1 MADSPEK
8 DSEGVIKLSIYS
20 DGTRLEDTVQVVNV
34 QVEKAVNLIPVARI
48 VVLDGDM
55 PSQDF
60 PLSNADSFKP
70 GKAIKIAAGY
80 KDQEETIFEG
90 IVVKHN
96 LKISGENYSRLHIEC
111 RDAAVAMTVGRKNAN
126 YVDSKDSDV
135 FSALIGN
142 VSSLTA
148 DVTDTDTEHGE
159 LVQYYCSD
167 WDFLLSRAEVSGS
180 LVIVDDAKVTVA
192 PPDVDSSAV
201 LAVGYGI
208 DLMEFHAE
216 IDARNQYSQVSGA
229 CWDPSSQEV
238 VEQVVGT
245 ESLNEQGNLSSSD
258 LADVLGL
265 SSFNLQTPV
274 TMESTA
280 LKEWAHSQQVKSAL
294 SRITGRMRFQGSAKA
309 KPGTLIE
316 VSGVGER
323 FNGDVFVS
331 AVAHE
336 IVDGNW
342 TTDVEFGMSPGWFA
356 ERRDLTAPPASGL
369 VPGVEGLQ
377 IGVVTKL
384 DEDPDSENRI
394 QVKVPI
400 LQAET
405 EGVWARLATFYASG
419 EFGNFFI
426 PEIGDEVI
434 LGYLNNDP
442 AHPIVLGSV
451 YSSSKA
457 PAYSLTAENY
467 LKAIVTKSKLTLE
480 FDDENKVTTIVTP
493 AGNKIVLS
501 DDAES
506 ILIQDQTDN
515 KVELS
520 SSGIVLDS
528 PKDISI
534 TATGKI
540 SLSST
545 GEMSL
550 SSSADL
556 KASGLNIE
564 ASADVGMTAKGGASA
579 EVSAGGNTTVKGAMV
594 MIN

>member
-8 DSEGVIKLSIYS
+8 DSEGVIKLTVYS
-20 DGTRLEDTVQVVNV
+20 NGTKLEDTVQIVNV
-34 QVEKAVNLIPVARI
+34 QVEKAVNVIPVARL

-70 GKAIKIAAGY
+70 GTEIKIAAGY
-80 KDQEETIFEG
+80 RDQEETLFEG
-90 IVVKHN
+90 IVVKHSM
-96 LKISGENYSRLHIEC
+96 KITGENYSRLLIEC
-111 RDAAVAMTVGRKNAN
+111 RDKAVAMTIGRKNAN

-135 FSALIGN
+135 FSTLIGN
-142 VSSLTA
+142 CSGLSA
-148 DVTDTDTEHGE
+148 DVTATDTQHAE
-159 LVQYYCSD
+159 LVQYYCTD
-167 WDFLLSRAEVSGS
+167 WDFLLSRAEVNGS

-192 PPDVDSSAV
+192 PPDTSSSAV

-216 IDARNQYSQVSGA
+216 IDARSQFSQVTGA
-229 CWDPSSQEV
+229 CWDPSTHEV
-238 VEQVVGT
+238 VEQVAGVET
-245 ESLNEQGNLSSSD
+245 LNSQGNLSGTD
-258 LADVLGL
+258 LAEVLGV
-265 SSFNLQTPV
+265 SSFQLQTPV
-274 TMESTA
+274 TMESSA
-280 LKEWAHSQQVKSAL
+280 LKEWAHSQQVKAGL
-294 SRITGRMRFQGSAKA
+294 SRIRGRMRFQGSAKA

-316 VSGVGER
+316 LSGVGER

-342 TTDVEFGMSPGWFA
+342 TTDVEFGMSPQWFA
-356 ERRDLTAPPASGL
+356 ERRDLTAPPAAGL
-369 VPGVEGLQ
+369 VPGVEGLH
-377 IGVVTKL
+377 IGIVMKL
-384 DEDPDSENRI
+384 DGDPEEQNRI
-394 QVKVPI
+394 QVKVPV
-400 LQAET
+400 LQTET
-405 EGVWARLATFYASG
+405 QGVWARLATFYASSGFG
-419 EFGNFFI
+419 EFFI

-442 AHPIVLGSV
+442 AHPVILGSV
-451 YSSSKA
+451 YSAKHA
-457 PAYSLTAENY
+457 PPYELAAENNIKAVVTRSN
-467 LKAIVTKSKLTLE
+467 LKLE
-480 FDDENKVTTIVTP
+480 FDDENKVITVTTP
-493 AGNKIVLS
+493 AGNKIVVS
-501 DDAES
+501 DQDES

-520 SSGIVLDS
+520 TSGINIES
-528 PKDISI
+528 PKDIKI
-534 TATGKI
+534 TATGKMA
-540 SLSST
+540 LTST

-564 ASADVGMTAKGGASA
+564 ASADIGMTAKGGASA
-579 EVSAGGNTTVKGAMV
+579 EVSAGGNTTIKGTMV

>member
-8 DSEGVIKLSIYS
+8 DSEGVIKLTVYS
-20 DGTRLEDTVQVVNV
+20 NGTKLEDTVQIVNV
-34 QVEKAVNLIPVARI
+34 QVEKAVNVIPVARL

-70 GKAIKIAAGY
+70 GTEIKIAAGY
-80 KDQEETIFEG
+80 RDQEETLFEG
-90 IVVKHN
+90 IVVKHSM
-96 LKISGENYSRLHIEC
+96 KITGENYSRLLIEC
-111 RDAAVAMTVGRKNAN
+111 RDKAVAMTIGRKNAN

-135 FSALIGN
+135 FSTLIGN
-142 VSSLTA
+142 CSGLSA
-148 DVTDTDTEHGE
+148 DVTATDTQHAE
-159 LVQYYCSD
+159 LVQYYCTD
-167 WDFLLSRAEVSGS
+167 WDFLLSRAEVNGS

-192 PPDVDSSAV
+192 PPDTSSSAV

-216 IDARNQYSQVSGA
+216 IDARSQFSQVTGA
-229 CWDPSSQEV
+229 CWDPSTHEV
-238 VEQVVGT
+238 VEQVAGVET
-245 ESLNEQGNLSSSD
+245 LNSQGNLSGSD
-258 LADVLGL
+258 LAEVLGV
-265 SSFNLQTPV
+265 SSFQLQTPV
-274 TMESTA
+274 TMESSA
-280 LKEWAHSQQVKSAL
+280 LKEWAHSQQVKAGL
-294 SRITGRMRFQGSAKA
+294 SRIRGRMRFQGSAKA

-316 VSGVGER
+316 LSGVGER

-342 TTDVEFGMSPGWFA
+342 TTDVEFGMSPQWFA
-356 ERRDLTAPPASGL
+356 ERRDLTAPPAAGL
-369 VPGVEGLQ
+369 VPGVEGLH
-377 IGVVTKL
+377 IGIVMKL
-384 DEDPDSENRI
+384 DGDPEEQNRI
-394 QVKVPI
+394 QVKVPV
-400 LQAET
+400 LQTET
-405 EGVWARLATFYASG
+405 QGVWARLATFYASSGFG
-419 EFGNFFI
+419 EFFI

-442 AHPIVLGSV
+442 AHPVILGSV
-451 YSSSKA
+451 YSAKHA
-457 PAYSLTAENY
+457 PPYELAAENNIKAVVTRSN
-467 LKAIVTKSKLTLE
+467 LKLE
-480 FDDENKVTTIVTP
+480 FDDENKVITVTTP
-493 AGNKIVLS
+493 AGNKIVVS
-501 DDAES
+501 DQDES

-520 SSGIVLDS
+520 TSGINIES
-528 PKDISI
+528 PKDIKI
-534 TATGKI
+534 TATGKMA
-540 SLSST
+540 LTST

-564 ASADVGMTAKGGASA
+564 ASADIGMTAKGGASA
-579 EVSAGGNTTVKGAMV
+579 EVSAGGNTTIKGTMV